1 VLVGYGGSLMS
12 FKIAMILDDV
22 TDFSHLEKCL
32 KGIEVEFWRRHCR
45 TEQEIITSAQE
56 ADFII
61 TITHRYPYTRT
72 VLEGLKRCKFI
83 ETLGAGHDGIDLEAC
98 AELGIG
104 VISNT
109 DYHKEEVS
117 DHTMALILACSRN
130 IVKLDNL
137 VKRGR
142 SGTAPGSKS
151 EIQEAW
157 PKMTRLRG
165 KNLGLIGLGR
175 IARSVASKAK
185 CFGMRISAFDPY
197 VSIDVAKEL
206 GVQKLGLEQLL
217 RGADFLSIHAVL
229 SSETHHLIKL
239 EQFKMMKS
247 SAYLINTSRGEIVD
261 PSALLIVL
269 NGGYLA
275 GAALDVTDPDPLPSD
290 SPLLKLEN
298 IILTGHSAHFSPE
311 NWIVRLE
318 RPAEEIARVMRKE
331 WPVGLINPE
340 VKEKHIQKWGTYCPH
355 DT

>member
-1 VLVGYGGSLMS
+1 MS
-12 FKIAMILDDV
+12 FKVALILDDV
-22 TDFSHLEKCL
+22 TDFSHLENCL
-32 KGIEVEFWRRHCR
+32 KGIEVEFWRRNCR

-72 VLEGLKRCKFI
+72 VLERLKRCKFI

>member
-1 VLVGYGGSLMS
+1 MS

-32 KGIEVEFWRRHCR
+32 QGMEVEFWRRNCR
-45 TEQEIITSAQE
+45 TEQEIITSAKE

-61 TITHRYPYTRT
+61 TITHRYPYTST

-83 ETLGAGHDGIDLEAC
+83 ETLGAGYDGIDLETC

-104 VISNT
+104 VINNT

-117 DHTMALILACSRN
+117 DHAMALILACSRQV
-130 IVKLDNL
+130 VKLDHL

-142 SGTAPGSKS
+142 SGTTPGSKS

-175 IARSVASKAK
+175 IARAVASKAK
-185 CFGMRISAFDPY
+185 NFGMRISAFDPY
-197 VSIDVAKEL
+197 VSIEAAQEL
-206 GVQKLGLEQLL
+206 GVEKLNLEPLL

-229 SSETHHLIKL
+229 TPETHHFIGL
-239 EQFKMMKS
+239 EQFKMMKR
-247 SAYLINTSRGEIVD
+247 SAYVINTSRGEIVD
-261 PSALLIVL
+261 PSALLTAL
-269 NGGYLA
+269 NEGYLA

-290 SPLLKLEN
+290 SPLLKLDN

-311 NWIVRLE
+311 NWIVKLE
-318 RPAEEIARVMRKE
+318 RPAEEIARVMRRE

-340 VKEKHIQKWGTYCPH
+340 VKEKHIQKWGTYHATIPS
-355 DT
+355 TM